1 MADKF
6 GPYITKLMT
15 TVLDS
20 EQEEFVIELAFGE
33 LRRLNV
39 NLEEFLRKNV
49 SPDDEEVKETVEK
62 MLLQENQ
69 EDK

>member
-1 MADKF
+1 MDKF

-39 NLEEFLRKNV
+39 NLEEFLRKNA
-49 SPDDEEVKETVEK
+49 SSDDEEVEKTVEK
-62 MLLQENQ
+62 MLLNENQ